1 MTSTAEAY
9 GFGARMPY
17 AQPRASEYEMKE
29 RVRLSGLFPRV
40 RNEPLSNQ
48 LQALMKEF
56 DKNAALAGILERRRR
71 LEERQQFEL
80 KGREGMDA
88 LNRDLAPPFRA
99 GLANAA
105 TSASV
110 AEKLVRSREAAEQ
123 EQLQAAQAPAPNAAD
138 VMTGNILTPAQQ
150 EALVRNDERLKEQA
164 RARDKKRRDI
174 ERASKAGT
182 TQVGGSVSS
191 TDPLQG
197 PGTPIVPKAKGRQRA
212 PGTPKA
218 GTPAPTTARQAPGT
232 PAPTTAKDN
241 RRSRSKSVHRG

>member
-17 AQPRASEYEMKE
+17 AQPRPSEYEMKE

-56 DKNAALAGILERRRR
+56 DKNAALTGILERRRR

-110 AEKLVRSREAAEQ
+110 ADRLARSRVAGQLEA
-123 EQLQAAQAPAPNAAD
+123 LQAAQRAAPPAAD
-138 VMTGNILTPAQQ
+138 VMTGAASDANLTP
-150 EALVRNDERLKEQA
+150 QA
-164 RARDKKRRDI
+164 RRRI
-174 ERASKAGT
+174 AAKAKAKAAPVAV
-182 TQVGGSVSS
+182 TQQGGSVSS
-191 TDPLQG
+191 TDPQ
-197 PGTPIVPKAKGRQRA
+197 PKA
-212 PGTPKA
+212 
-218 GTPAPTTARQAPGT
+218 
-232 PAPTTAKDN
+232 N
-241 RRSRSKSVHRG
+241 ISRRPSRSQSRPRP